1 MRDLV
6 TTADDRSPPLVPGG
20 APAAA
25 LAVDAD
31 GARYVAVGGD
41 AGVAVVKCLP
51 ANQGDEVSRAVG
63 GGTRLQERRRAAGP
77 WHRPPA
83 PSHPFQSPKPV
94 WTVVIPPNQGAVVA
108 LDAVV
113 ELDALLVS
121 TVVGHMTLLAAA
133 NGAADEVRVR
143 VDYGWVRSAL

>member
-51 ANQGDEVSRAVG
+51 SNQGDEVSRAVG

-77 WHRPPA
+77 WHHPPA
-83 PSHPFQSPKPV
+83 PSLPFQCP
-94 WTVVIPPNQGAVVA
+94 
-108 LDAVV
+108 
-113 ELDALLVS
+113 
-121 TVVGHMTLLAAA
+121 
-133 NGAADEVRVR
+133 
-143 VDYGWVRSAL
+143 